1 MRFTRA
7 RDLVAAALLAA
18 VAGHLLVRAVYADLP
33 SLPALAGLPLL
44 VLAVIE
50 LVLGFSLRAKV
61 RMIVEGR
68 PIEAITVARAVALA
82 KASSLLGSIM
92 VGVWLGVLGYL
103 LPKRSVI
110 TAAEEDVPATVV
122 GTVCA
127 AALVAAAL
135 WLEHCCRAP
144 SAPEDVSRIG
154 R

>member
-7 RDLVAAALLAA
+7 RDLVAAALVAA
-18 VAGHLLVRAVYADLP
+18 VLGHLLVRAIYADLP

-44 VLAVIE
+44 VLAVVE

-61 RMIVEGR
+61 RTILQGR
-68 PIEAITVARAVALA
+68 PIQAITVARAVALA

-92 VGVWLGVLGYL
+92 IGVWLGVLGYL
-103 LPKRSVI
+103 LPKRSAI
-110 TAAEEDVPATVV
+110 TAAGEDVPAAVI

-144 SAPEDVSRIG
+144 SAPEDANRIG